1 MSRQGAALVWLVGLL
16 LASAVLATVVLPRWT
31 SFRTQ
36 DLVGTWQDA
45 SGHQLPDGTR
55 GPDFPL
61 VVHTIRGSGHCDW
74 QDVIFLH
81 LTWPVGTVHS
91 GPVTDEIRQYVRDPN
106 GKLAS
111 QVLDPYEGNGSLP
124 ATAVPTG
131 FTRFGNKLF
140 VDPDGAAYIRR
151 PSGTVER
158 WGRSF
163 SLIACG

>member
-1 MSRQGAALVWLVGLL
+1 MSRWGAALVLLVGLL
-16 LASAVLATVVLPRWT
+16 LASAVLAAVVLPRWT

-45 SGHQLPDGTR
+45 SGHPLPDGTR

-74 QDVIFLH
+74 QDVIFLN
-81 LTWPVGTVHS
+81 LTWPIGTVHS
-91 GPVTDEIRQYVRDPN
+91 GPVAGEVRQYVRDPN

-111 QVLDPYEGNGSLP
+111 QVLDRYDGSGSLP
-124 ATAVPTG
+124 STAV
-131 FTRFGNKLF
+131 TRFDNKLF
-140 VDPDGAAYIRR
+140 IDPDGAAYIQR

-163 SLIACG
+163 SLIACA

>member
-1 MSRQGAALVWLVGLL
+1 MSRWGAALAWLVGLV
-16 LASAVLATVVLPRWT
+16 LASAVLAAVALPRWT

-45 SGHQLPDGTR
+45 SGHPLPDGTR

-61 VVHTIRGSGHCDW
+61 VVHTIRGSQHCDW
-74 QDVIFLH
+74 QHVIFLD

-91 GPVTDEIRQYVRDPN
+91 GPVTHEIRQYVRDPT

-111 QVLDPYEGNGSLP
+111 HVLDPYGDSMSLP
-124 ATAVPTG
+124 STAVPTG

-140 VDPDGAAYIRR
+140 IDPGGAAYVRR
-151 PSGTVER
+151 PSGTVEL

-163 SLIACG
+163 SLIACA

>member
-1 MSRQGAALVWLVGLL
+1 MSRWRPLAWLVGLL
-16 LASAVLATVVLPRWT
+16 LASVVLAAVALPRWT

-45 SGHQLPDGTR
+45 SGKALPDGTR

-61 VVHTIRGSGHCDW
+61 VVHTIRGHEHCNW
-74 QDVIFLH
+74 QDVIFLQ
-81 LTWPVGTVHS
+81 LAWPPYTVHS
-91 GPVTDEIRQYVRDPN
+91 GPITDQIRQYVRDPA

-111 QVLDPYEGNGSLP
+111 HVLDSYDGDVSLP
-124 ATAVPTG
+124 SNAVATG

-140 VDPDGAAYIRR
+140 VDPGGAAYVQR

-163 SLIACG
+163 FMIVCA